1 MSIDEQI
8 EHLLTDHKILLFRY
22 DASLRREIVKRL
34 NKLQKQMLSRISA
47 VGLENASK
55 RDVAK
60 LLGEIKELIKSY
72 YVEMYSFTD
81 GELQSLLPIEA
92 LAIMEIYNQSVKFD
106 LFNKVP
112 DYKLKAN
119 KTAQIVAGSPL
130 SDWFDKQE
138 AI

>member
-1 MSIDEQI
+1 MSIDGQI

-112 DYKLKAN
+112 DYKLKA
-119 KTAQIVAGSPL
+119 
-130 SDWFDKQE
+130 
-138 AI
+138 